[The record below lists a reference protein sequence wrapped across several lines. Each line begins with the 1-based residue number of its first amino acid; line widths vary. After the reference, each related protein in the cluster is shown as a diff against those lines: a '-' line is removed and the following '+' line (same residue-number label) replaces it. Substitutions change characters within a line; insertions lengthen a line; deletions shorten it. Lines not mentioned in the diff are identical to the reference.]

1 MSNEKSLTSIY
12 IIGPKDGPFKI
23 GYSGNP
29 THRLSTLQTG
39 TTDFLMLHYKEET
52 ETEKAIVIEKLIHR
66 QIGYKRIRG
75 EWFDVTLEE
84 AKAEVR
90 YAFIRW
96 EDEPNLS
103 FKFKRKLI

>member
-1 MSNEKSLTSIY
+1 MSNSRSSIY
-12 IIGPKDGPFKI
+12 IIGPAEGPFKI

-39 TTDFLMLHYKEET
+39 TTEFLVLHYSEET
-52 ETEKAIVIEKLIHR
+52 ETEVAQVIEKLIHR
-66 QIGYKRIRG
+66 QLGHKRIRG
-75 EWFDVTLEE
+75 EWFDITLED

-90 YAFIRW
+90 FAFIRW

-103 FKFKRKLI
+103 FRFKRKLL